1 MIMSIWMNSHNQSIV
16 DDYCLNIVDDYMSIL
31 TNPFTLISINI
42 IKNQI
47 DQSEISQNKYSGVL
61 FII

>member
-1 MIMSIWMNSHNQSIV
+1 MNSHNQSIV

>member
-1 MIMSIWMNSHNQSIV
+1 MNSHNQIIV